1 MTFVILLIAS
11 LTDPAKWLVILV
23 IAIALL
29 KKKIAIWQV
38 IAISTVVGGVASEA
52 LLTAMQTTR
61 TFGQGII
68 IHLLAR
74 FILSFV
80 GVWLVKKYFIK
91 RKT

>member
-68 IHLLAR
+68 IHLLAS